1 MSATIEELR
10 PRAFAIAYR
19 MLGRVSDAEDIVQE
33 ALLRVHR
40 AMESGERIRS
50 PQAFTATVV
59 TRLALDELKSARVQR
74 EEYVGEW
81 IPEPLLTTGDD
92 DPAAHAEMA
101 DSLSMAFLVLLES
114 LSPAQRAAMLLHD
127 VFDYPYPEIARI
139 LGKTEAACRQLVL
152 RARRHVRERRP
163 RFDVDQQD
171 AERLADLFFAAV
183 RRGDL
188 EGLESAL
195 AADVSLHG
203 DGGGKVPALARPV
216 AGRDRVARVLL
227 SWSRAAAK
235 RGLTIRQT
243 LINGQ
248 PGALTLDPAGRVFS
262 VLVLDI
268 GTDGIRTIRGV
279 VNPDK
284 LAHLRAV

>member
-1 MSATIEELR
+1 
-10 PRAFAIAYR
+10 
-19 MLGRVSDAEDIVQE
+19 
-33 ALLRVHR
+33 
-40 AMESGERIRS
+40 
-50 PQAFTATVV
+50 
-59 TRLALDELKSARVQR
+59 
-74 EEYVGEW
+74 
-81 IPEPLLTTGDD
+81 
-92 DPAAHAEMA
+92 
-101 DSLSMAFLVLLES
+101 
-114 LSPAQRAAMLLHD
+114 

-152 RARRHVRERRP
+152 RARRHLREGRP
-163 RFDVDQQD
+163 RFDVAQED

-188 EGLESAL
+188 EALESAL
-195 AADVSLHG
+195 AGDVSLHG

-227 SWSRAAAK
+227 SWGQVAAK

-248 PGALTLDPAGRVFS
+248 PGALTLDRAGRVFS
-262 VLVLDI
+262 VLMLEI
-268 GTDGIRTIRGV
+268 GADGIRTIRGV